1 MSLNTR
7 KKQVKPKVT
16 IDQKEATIST
26 GKKFKGAFSGIFAFF
41 TKKGIDSTAEN
52 ALTGEFT
59 PPGKYFLANLNNLF
73 ELFIVFYF
81 FYNLKCF

>member
-26 GKKFKGAFSGIFAFF
+26 GKKFKGAFSGIFFF
-41 TKKGIDSTAEN
+41 FSLSFFRKA
-52 ALTGEFT
+52 
-59 PPGKYFLANLNNLF
+59 FLAFNPIIF
-73 ELFIVFYF
+73 
-81 FYNLKCF
+81 K